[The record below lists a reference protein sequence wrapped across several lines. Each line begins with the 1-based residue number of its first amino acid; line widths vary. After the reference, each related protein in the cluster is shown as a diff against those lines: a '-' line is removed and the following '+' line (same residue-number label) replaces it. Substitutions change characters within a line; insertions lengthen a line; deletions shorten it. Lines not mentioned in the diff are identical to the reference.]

1 MVLKAGCKK
10 PAFRFFQLEYGGYSV
25 SLHIS
30 IAIDGP
36 AGAGKS
42 TVAKAVASRLGLLYV
57 DTGAMYRAAAYV
69 TVHSGLNPEDEQEV
83 LTALERHPLTYK
95 KKEDGSLDI
104 YIGDECITPYLRSPE
119 ISQVVSQLSV
129 HPAVREKLTATQRQ
143 FREHHGVVMD
153 GRDIG
158 TVVMPNAD
166 VKVFL
171 TASLEERA
179 RRRVGELVASGHVA
193 DEETIRESIAERDAR
208 DASRDV
214 APLKPAHDARILDST
229 GKPIEAMVA
238 QILVW
243 VDEVTHE

>member
-1 MVLKAGCKK
+1 MG
-10 PAFRFFQLEYGGYSV
+10 
-25 SLHIS
+25 LHIS

-69 TVHSGLNPEDEQEV
+69 AIHSGRNPEDESQV
-83 LTALERHPLTYK
+83 LEALRAHPLSFQRRD
-95 KKEDGSLDI
+95 DGTLDI
-104 YIGDECITPYLRSPE
+104 FMDETCITPYLRTPE
-119 ISQVVSQLSV
+119 ISQVVSQLSA
-129 HPAVREKLTATQRQ
+129 HPAVREQLTKHQRQ
-143 FREHHGVVMD
+143 FRERHGVVMD

-166 VKVFL
+166 LKVFL

-179 RRRVGELVASGHVA
+179 RRRVGELISSGHAA
-193 DEETIRESIAERDAR
+193 DEESIRKSIAERDAR

-214 APLKPAHDARILDST
+214 APLRPAEDARILDST
-229 GKPIEAMVA
+229 GQSIDAMVQ